1 MSLADVLPTV
11 NATLNGASALW
22 IVLGYRSIKQKN
34 VALHRFSMQA
44 AFVTS
49 TIFLGCYLTRVY
61 LTGTHRYPGSGA
73 MRAFYLG
80 ILLTHTILAVGA
92 ARPTF
97 PVFGAKSAIYRAPTH
112 REIFASRMAV
122 CIRYGRRRV
131 LDAVPIGVKDES
143 VARKKPRQ
151 PHSLSK
157 DKKQGP
163 SDVLLHGTHL
173 PRRQGS

>member
-80 ILLTHTILAVGA
+80 ILLTHTILAVVTV
-92 ARPTF
+92 PL
-97 PVFGAKSAIYRAPTH
+97 
-112 REIFASRMAV
+112 
-122 CIRYGRRRV
+122 V
-131 LDAVPIGVKDES
+131 LRS
-143 VARKKPRQ
+143 LFLARKARFIE
-151 PHSLSK
+151 HRRIARYSLPVWLYVSVTGVVVYLMLY
-157 DKKQGP
+157 Q
-163 SDVLLHGTHL
+163 LA
-173 PRRQGS
+173 